1 MIEHI
6 PKELQELP
14 QWVAAGENKVPI
26 NPRNGRNADP
36 TDPTTWATFE
46 EAKRAGLKHIG
57 FVLSVKDPYTIIDLD
72 DPFQRPDKSRIEPD
86 HADHAEALARVQR
99 HAKFLELFDSYTE
112 ISQSGQGMHV
122 VVKGRL
128 PKGVRRDKV
137 EIYSDGRYM
146 IFTGRVYRDAPIADR
161 QELLD
166 IAFREMDSTQDGAL
180 VDMAGAASDE
190 DVVRMAM
197 SAGNADKFNKLCR
210 GEWEEMGIY
219 DSQSE
224 ADLALMT
231 IFAYYTRDNE
241 QVRRLF
247 RYSALGKREK
257 AERDDYLNYAL
268 KKIRA
273 KQPPLV
279 DISGICSAPTATGET
294 QPGQPDTGAPQTNG
308 SEVKETAEIFHS
320 HRHSER
326 PLAFPPGLVG
336 EIAEFCMKYAVR
348 PVPEIALAAGIALTA
363 GIVGRSY
370 NVSNTGLNQYLILL
384 AKTGSGKE
392 AIAQTVDALISAVR
406 MKVPM
411 ADQFIGP
418 AAFASGQGLIK
429 ALDAAPCFVS
439 VLGEVGITL
448 QQISSPRANAA
459 DKMTEKVLLDLYGKS
474 GWHQTL
480 RSTVYSDR
488 EKNTRIVQAPN
499 LTIVGESTPEKFYD
513 GLSAELVASGL
524 IPRFL
529 ILEYDGPRPKKNP
542 NPWQPPSDM
551 LVQKLADLCAVAVS
565 TQQNATCAPVQMDS
579 EARKLMEEFDRYV
592 DSQFDDCGDAELQ
605 VWNRAHLKALK
616 LAGLVAVGINPH
628 AATVTADV
636 AAWAIEFV
644 KLDVHKIL
652 RKFTD
657 GDIGQGHSKQ
667 YATITGLMDAY
678 LAMPVK
684 TRKHYKSPAL
694 AVEKQIVPLA
704 YLTTRVRRL
713 KEFNLGGH
721 QSPRQLLEKVLGEML
736 DEEVIARVPLDQA
749 LAEYKTRMP
758 LYIAGPYWSGSLG
771 NRRQD
776 G

>member
-14 QWVAAGENKVPI
+14 QWVAASENKIPI

-57 FVLSVKDPYTIIDLD
+57 FVLATSDPYTIIDLD
-72 DPFQRPDKSRIEPD
+72 DPFQRPDKSRIEPE

-122 VVKGRL
+122 VVKGRV

-146 IFTGRVYRDAPIADR
+146 IFTGRVYRDLPIIDR

-166 IAFREMDSTQDGAL
+166 VAFREMDSTTESGL
-180 VDMAGAASDE
+180 VDTTGAAGDE
-190 DVVRMAM
+190 DVVHMAM
-197 SAGNADKFNKLCR
+197 SAGNADKFNALCR

-219 DSQSE
+219 ESQSE

-257 AERDDYLNYAL
+257 AGRDDYLNYAL
-268 KKIRA
+268 KKIRS

-279 DISGICSAPTATGET
+279 DITGICSAPQATGVT
-294 QPGQPDTGAPQTNG
+294 QAVPPYTGAQQT
-308 SEVKETAEIFHS
+308 SESQVKEPAGILHS
-320 HRHSER
+320 PRPTER
-326 PLAFPPGLVG
+326 TITFPPGIVG

-348 PVPEIALAAGIALTA
+348 PVPEIALATGIALTA

-370 NVSNTGLNQYLILL
+370 NVSSTGLNQYVILL
-384 AKTGSGKE
+384 ARTGSGKE
-392 AIAQTVDALISAVR
+392 AIAQTIDALISAVR
-406 MKVPM
+406 RKVPM

-429 ALDAAPCFVS
+429 SLDAAPCFVS

-448 QQISSPRANAA
+448 QQISHPRANAA

-529 ILEYDGPRPKKNP
+529 ILEYDGPRPIKNP
-542 NPWQPPSDM
+542 QPFTAPPDV

-565 TQQNATCAPVQMDS
+565 TQQNATCAPVQMDG
-579 EARKLMEEFDRYV
+579 EARRILEEFDTYV
-592 DSQFDDCGDAELQ
+592 DKQFEGNSEAEVQ

-616 LAGLVAVGINPH
+616 LAGLVAVGANPH
-628 AATVTADV
+628 SATVTADV
-636 AAWAIEFV
+636 AQWAVEFI
-644 KLDVHKIL
+644 KQDVHKIL

-657 GDIGQGHSKQ
+657 GDIGQGSSKQ
-667 YATITGLMDAY
+667 YATITSLMDDY
-678 LAMPVK
+678 LKLPVK
-684 TRKHYKSPAL
+684 SRKNYKAPAL
-694 AVEKQIVPLA
+694 VVGKQIVPLA
-704 YLTTRVRRL
+704 YLTTRVRRM
-713 KEFNLGGH
+713 KEFNGGGH
-721 QSPRQLLEKVLGEML
+721 QSPRQLLERVLSEML
-736 DEEVIARVPLDQA
+736 DEEVITRVPLDQA
-749 LAEYKTRMP
+749 LSNYKTRMP
-758 LYIAGPYWSGSLG
+758 LYLPGEQWTGTLN
-771 NRRQD
+771 NRP